1 METASFPRPDSF
13 AHHESLRLPASAVVQ
28 KLVEIIGRKLT
39 AYVGGVKDALSLIH
53 IWKTRK
59 PERRRMTTRHR
70 RPGTAAM
77 EQRRLAAG
85 ERWISNTRS

>member
-39 AYVGGVKDALSLIH
+39 AYVGGVKDARAVDDGL
-53 IWKTRK
+53 
-59 PERRRMTTRHR
+59 
-70 RPGTAAM
+70 
-77 EQRRLAAG
+77 LAATSTVIP
-85 ERWISNTRS
+85 RPVCDLLFNWRAL